1 MSAQLPPLEIWGG
14 VECSVNRV
22 GDQFFDQLVWSGHD
36 TRIGDLAAFASLGI
50 RALRFPVL
58 WERVAPHRIDDFD
71 WRWTDERLARLR
83 ELGVRPI
90 AGLLHH
96 GSGPAYTSLLD
107 PGFPDKLASFAA
119 AVARRYPWIV
129 EFTPVNEPLTT
140 ARFSGLYG
148 HWFPHGHSDHDYVR
162 ALLNQARGVV
172 LAMRAIRDITPG
184 ARLVQ
189 TEDCGSTF
197 GTDPTAPQ
205 IAHERERQWLT
216 WDLLTGRIDDRHP
229 LHAFLVGAGMT
240 SNDER
245 FFRKAACPPDILGL
259 NYYLASDRFLDH
271 RLEKYPE
278 ALRGGN
284 GQMSYVDIDAVRGRS
299 EGIAGHEAHLTEVWR
314 RYGIPVALTEV
325 HMGCTRDE
333 QMRWLVESWDGAK
346 RSRVRGI
353 DVRAVTAWALLG
365 SYNWDSLVT
374 RDASQ
379 YEPGMFDVRGTNPRP
394 TALAG
399 VVSSLAEGGRPHH
412 PALAGTPWWHR
423 PERVIHAEAGGP
435 SSAGGVEKPIL
446 VIGATG
452 TLGRA
457 FRRICDQRGLASR
470 LAGRDDV
477 DITDPMRIDDV
488 LRSWQPWAVINAAG
502 YAQVDAAERE
512 PEACRRANVTGA
524 ANLAAACRWR
534 EMPLVT
540 FSSDLVFDGRAGRAY
555 VEDDAP
561 APLNVYGATKA
572 DAERRVLELWPG
584 ALVIRTSA
592 CFGPW
597 DTHNFLACLFR
608 ALDAD
613 ERFMAPADSTVSPT
627 YLPDLVNAA
636 LDLLIDGEHGLW
648 HLANQGA
655 VTWFEFA
662 RSAAERDRSAVDLIV
677 PVPTGQIWP
686 AVRPAYSVLS
696 SQRARL
702 LRPLDEALTQYL
714 GETRSSASTALGAR
728 VCVSR

>member
-1 MSAQLPPLEIWGG
+1 L
-14 VECSVNRV
+14 
-22 GDQFFDQLVWSGHD
+22 
-36 TRIGDLAAFASLGI
+36 
-50 RALRFPVL
+50 
-58 WERVAPHRIDDFD
+58 
-71 WRWTDERLARLR
+71 RLR

-90 AGLLHH
+90 VGLLHH

-107 PGFPDKLASFAA
+107 PGFPNKLASFAE
-119 AVARRYPWIV
+119 AVARRYPWIA

-148 HWFPHGHSDHDYVR
+148 HWYPHSHSDRDYVR
-162 ALLNQARGVV
+162 ALLNQARGIV
-172 LAMRAIRDITPG
+172 LGMRAIRDITPG

-205 IAHERERQWLT
+205 IAHERERRWLT
-216 WDLLTGRIDDRHP
+216 WDLLTGRVDDRHP

-240 SNDER
+240 RDDQR
-245 FFRKAACPPDILGL
+245 FFVKAACPPDILGL
-259 NYYLASDRFLDH
+259 NYYLTSDRYLDH
-271 RLEKYPE
+271 RLERYPE

-284 GQMSYVDIDAVRGRS
+284 GDLSYVDIDAVRGRS
-299 EGIAGHEAHLTEVWR
+299 EGIAGPEAHLTEVWR

-325 HMGCTRDE
+325 HVGCTRDE

-346 RSRVRGI
+346 RARMRGI

-374 RDASQ
+374 RDAKQ
-379 YEPGMFDVRGTNPRP
+379 YEPGVFDLRGTIPRP
-394 TALAG
+394 TALSS
-399 VVSSLAEGGRPHH
+399 VVRSLATGSRPHH

-423 PERVIHAEAGGP
+423 PERVIHTEAGRP
-435 SSAGGVEKPIL
+435 SSAAAVEKPLLI
-446 VIGATG
+446 IGATG

-457 FRRICDQRGLASR
+457 FRRICEVRGLASR
-470 LAGRDDV
+470 LVGRDDV

-502 YAQVDAAERE
+502 YVRVDDAERE
-512 PEACRRANVTGA
+512 PEACRRANATGA

-534 EMPLVT
+534 ELPLVT

-572 DAERRVLELWPG
+572 DAERRVLELWPC

-592 CFGPW
+592 FFGPW
-597 DTHNFLACLFR
+597 DTHNFLARLFR

-613 ERFMAPADSTVSPT
+613 ERFMAPVDSTVSPT
-627 YLPDLVNAA
+627 YLPDLVHAA
-636 LDLLIDGEHGLW
+636 LDLLIDGEYGLW
-648 HLANQGA
+648 HLANQGT
-655 VTWFEFA
+655 VTWYEFA
-662 RSAAERDRSAVDLIV
+662 RSAAEQNRSAVDLIV
-677 PVPTGQIWP
+677 PVATSQIWP
-686 AVRPAYSVLS
+686 AIRPAYSVLS
-696 SQRARL
+696 SQRGRL
-702 LRPLDEALTQYL
+702 MRPLDEALTQYL
-714 GETRSSASTALGAR
+714 DEARSPSAAVGVRACALR
-728 VCVSR
+728 

>member
-1 MSAQLPPLEIWGG
+1 M
-14 VECSVNRV
+14 NRV

-36 TRIGDLAAFASLGI
+36 TRIDDLAAFASLGI
-50 RALRFPVL
+50 RALRYPVL
-58 WERVAPHRIDDFD
+58 WERVAPHSIDDFD

-83 ELGVRPI
+83 ALGVRPI

-107 PGFPDKLASFAA
+107 PGFPDKLASFAG
-119 AVARRYPWIV
+119 AVARRYPWIA
-129 EFTPVNEPLTT
+129 EFTPVNEPLAT

-148 HWFPHGHSDHDYVR
+148 HWFPHGHSDRDYVR
-162 ALLNQARGVV
+162 ALINQARGVV
-172 LAMRAIRDITPG
+172 LAIRAIRDTTPG

-189 TEDCGSTF
+189 TEDCGCTF
-197 GTDPTAPQ
+197 GTDPTARQ
-205 IAHERERQWLT
+205 IAHERERRWLT
-216 WDLLTGRIDDRHP
+216 WDLLTGRVDARHP

-240 SNDER
+240 RDDET
-245 FFRKAACPPDILGL
+245 FFLEAGCPPDILGL
-259 NYYLASDRFLDH
+259 NYYLASDRYLDH
-271 RLEKYPE
+271 RLERYPE

-284 GQMSYVDIDAVRGRS
+284 GDMSYVDIDAVRGRS

-325 HMGCTRDE
+325 HVGCTRDE
-333 QMRWLVESWDGAK
+333 QMRWLVESWDGAT
-346 RSRVRGI
+346 RARMRGI

-374 RDASQ
+374 RDAGQ
-379 YEPGMFDVRGTNPRP
+379 YEPGVFDLRGTIPRS
-394 TALAG
+394 TALAP
-399 VVSSLAEGGRPHH
+399 VVRSLAAGSRPHH
-412 PALAGTPWWHR
+412 PALAGAPWWHR
-423 PERVIHAEAGGP
+423 PERGIYTEASGP
-435 SSAGGVEKPIL
+435 LSATAVDKPIL
-446 VIGATG
+446 IIGATG

-457 FRRICDQRGLASR
+457 FDRICDVRGLASR
-470 LAGRDDV
+470 LVGRDEL

-488 LRSWQPWAVINAAG
+488 LRRWQPWAVINAAG
-502 YAQVDAAERE
+502 YVRVDEAERE

-524 ANLAAACRWR
+524 GNLAAACRWR
-534 EMPLVT
+534 ELPLMT
-540 FSSDLVFDGRAGRAY
+540 FSSDLVFNGRVGRAY

-572 DAERRVLELWPG
+572 EAERRVLELWPR

-592 CFGPW
+592 LFGPW
-597 DTHNFLACLFR
+597 DTRNFLACLFR

-613 ERFMAPADSTVSPT
+613 EPFMAPADSIVSPT
-627 YLPDLVNAA
+627 YVPDLVHAA
-636 LDLLIDGEHGLW
+636 LDLLIDGECGLW

-655 VTWFEFA
+655 VSWFEFA
-662 RSAAERDRSAVDLIV
+662 RSAAERNRSAVDLIV
-677 PVPTGQIWP
+677 PVATSQIWP

-714 GETRSSASTALGAR
+714 DEERSGSAALGAGA
-728 VCVSR
+728 CVLR

>member
-1 MSAQLPPLEIWGG
+1 MSGPLAPLEIWGG
-14 VECSVNRV
+14 VECTVNRV

-36 TRIGDLAAFASLGI
+36 TRIDDLAAFASLGI
-50 RALRFPVL
+50 RALRYPVL
-58 WERVAPHRIDDFD
+58 WERVAPESIDNFD

-83 ELGVRPI
+83 ELDVRPI
-90 AGLLHH
+90 AGLLYH

-107 PGFPDKLASFAA
+107 PRFPDKLASFAG
-119 AVARRYPWIV
+119 AVARRYPWV
-129 EFTPVNEPLTT
+129 VDFTPVNEPLTT

-148 HWFPHGHSDHDYVR
+148 HWYPHGHTDRDYVR

-172 LAMRAIRDITPG
+172 LAMRAIRDTTPG

-205 IAHERERQWLT
+205 IAHERERRWLT
-216 WDLLTGRIDDRHP
+216 WDLLTGRVDDRHP

-240 SNDER
+240 RDDER
-245 FFRKAACPPDILGL
+245 FFLKAACPPDILGL
-259 NYYLASDRFLDH
+259 NYYLTSDRYLDH
-271 RLEKYPE
+271 RVEKYPE

-284 GQMSYVDIDAVRGRS
+284 GDLSYADIDAVRGRS

-325 HMGCTRDE
+325 HVGCTRDE

-346 RSRVRGI
+346 RARVQGI
-353 DVRAVTAWALLG
+353 DVRAITAWALLG

-374 RDASQ
+374 RDAGH
-379 YEPGMFDVRGTNPRP
+379 YEPGAFDLRGTMPRP
-394 TALAG
+394 TALAS
-399 VVSSLAEGGRPHH
+399 VVRSLAAGGRPPH

-423 PERVIHAEAGGP
+423 PERVIHAEAGRP
-435 SSAGGVEKPIL
+435 SSAAAVEKPIL
-446 VIGATG
+446 IIGATG
-452 TLGRA
+452 TVGRA
-457 FRRICDQRGLASR
+457 FRRICDVRGLASR
-470 LAGRDDV
+470 LVGRDEL
-477 DITDPMRIDDV
+477 DITDATQIDAG
-488 LRSWQPWAVINAAG
+488 LRRWQPWAVINAAG
-502 YAQVDAAERE
+502 YARVDEAERE
-512 PEACRRANVTGA
+512 PEVCRRANVTGA

-534 EMPLVT
+534 EVPLVT

-561 APLNVYGATKA
+561 APLSVYGATKA
-572 DAERRVLELWPG
+572 DAERRVLELWPC

-592 CFGPW
+592 FFGPW
-597 DTHNFLACLFR
+597 DTHNFLAGLFR
-608 ALDAD
+608 TLDAD

-627 YLPDLVNAA
+627 YLPDLVHAA
-636 LDLLIDGEHGLW
+636 LDLLIDGEYGLW

-662 RSAAERDRSAVDLIV
+662 RAAAEQNRSAVDLIV
-677 PVPTGQIWP
+677 PVATSQMWS
-686 AVRPAYSVLS
+686 AVRPTYSVLS
-696 SQRARL
+696 SQRGRL
-702 LRPLDEALTQYL
+702 MRPLDEALSEYL
-714 GETRSSASTALGAR
+714 DEARSASAALGAR